1 MSLSFTTVSITD
13 SSSGKV
19 FIYPNPTTGQFQ
31 VRYYSSLNDI
41 KPHGLNIYDSR
52 GKRIS
57 TKTYSITAAYSKM
70 EVDLSNQ
77 ESGVYLIEVVDV
89 NGNRLAVGKAEVVR

>member
-1 MSLSFTTVSITD
+1 
-13 SSSGKV
+13 
-19 FIYPNPTTGQFQ
+19 
-31 VRYYSSLNDI
+31 
-41 KPHGLNIYDSR
+41 
-52 GKRIS
+52 
-57 TKTYSITAAYSKM
+57 M